1 MSNRPARPLSRLA
14 LAHSQL
20 ANSQSSRK
28 VLLDATTR
36 LDGLASATTQQ
47 QTIHSQ
53 GASWGEWKSPS
64 IKQSVNRGPQ
74 LLDLSD
80 SLASATTATPGGEWK
95 LTLHKQ
101 SVNSGTPRH
110 RRERATCV
118 SPPCSFC
125 TTPVRRWRLSLISK
139 LPDRFCCR
147 RWRRNRSAPSTETT
161 SPAMSAPGHTLR
173 RTSADSTRLWI
184 RTSTP
189 SRDS

>member
-1 MSNRPARPLSRLA
+1 MNYIFRVNRPARPLSRLA
-14 LAHSQL
+14 SQL
-20 ANSQSSRK
+20 AR
-28 VLLDATTR
+28 LLD
-36 LDGLASATTQQ
+36 LSDSLASATTDDTQP
-47 QTIHSQ
+47 
-53 GASWGEWKSPS
+53 GGELGRLE
-64 IKQSVNRGPQ
+64 ITLHKQSVNRGPQ
-74 LLDLSD
+74 LLDFSD
-80 SLASATTATPGGEWK
+80 SATTATPGGEWK

-161 SPAMSAPGHTLR
+161 SPAMSATGHTLR